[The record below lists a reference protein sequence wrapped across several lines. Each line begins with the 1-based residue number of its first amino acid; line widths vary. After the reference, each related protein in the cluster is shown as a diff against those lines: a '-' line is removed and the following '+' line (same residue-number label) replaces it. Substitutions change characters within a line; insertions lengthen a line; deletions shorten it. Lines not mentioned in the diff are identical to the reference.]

1 MQLEEEEE
9 ERIELEI
16 MKCPQ
21 HLVNTSP
28 LSLVIHNCL
37 SLSLVIHNCLTNDCD
52 SPLICAATSSV

>member
-1 MQLEEEEE
+1 MQLEEGEE

-28 LSLVIHNCL
+28 LSLVT
-37 SLSLVIHNCLTNDCD
+37 HNCLTNDCD
-52 SPLICAATSSV
+52 SPLFCAATSSV